1 MNKPKGTRVRKYPKL
16 EQFWRNVEY
25 FRSQNDLTAAQMAKV
40 LSISKAT
47 YTTRR
52 SKPEATTGKEITLA
66 AKFFG
71 VEEEQMLLPL
81 IGVNVQPYEVAAYEE

>member
-25 FRSQNDLTAAQMAKV
+25 YRGLNELTVVQMAKV

-47 YTTRR
+47 YSNRK
-52 SKPEATTGKEITLA
+52 SKPEATTGKELTLA
-66 AKFFG
+66 ANFFG

-81 IGVNVQPYEVAAYEE
+81 VGAAVQPYEVATYEE

>member
-1 MNKPKGTRVRKYPKL
+1 MNKPKGTRVRRYPKM

-25 FRSQNDLTAAQMAKV
+25 FRGQNEMTAAQMAKV
-40 LSISKAT
+40 LSISTAT
-47 YTTRR
+47 YSTRR
-52 SKPEATTGKEITLA
+52 NKPEATTGKEITLA

-81 IGVNVQPYEVAAYEE
+81 VGVAVQPYEVATYEE